1 MQSRSGNGI
10 SGPPCEP
17 RRTLEIV
24 PRHLK
29 NTSLVFD
36 RAAIRQLDSEAM
48 TTYEIPGIILME
60 NAAAGAA
67 QVAMRVL
74 NTRRRVIILCGP
86 GKNGGDGWAIARH
99 LCNMGC
105 DVRVMS
111 RQNPDPRTD
120 AGINFT
126 IAHRMRIQT
135 IATLDYLADA
145 DLIVD
150 AILGTGLDRAVSGQF
165 YEDIDRINQAGPPIL
180 AVDLPSGLHA
190 DTGQPLGIA
199 VRATATA
206 TFVGWKQGFLKKNTS
221 QWTGDIHT
229 IDIGIPAELMQKL
242 GQERSD

>member
-1 MQSRSGNGI
+1 MT
-10 SGPPCEP
+10 PH
-17 RRTLEIV
+17 V
-24 PRHLK
+24 K
-29 NTSLVFD
+29 NAFLVFD

-48 TTYEIPGIILME
+48 ATYEIPGIILME

-67 QVAMRVL
+67 QVAMCVL
-74 NTRRRVIILCGP
+74 NKKRRVIILCGP
-86 GKNGGDGWAIARH
+86 GNNGGDGWAMARH
-99 LCNMGC
+99 LRNMGC

-111 RQNPDPRTD
+111 RNNPNPRTD
-120 AGINFT
+120 AGINAT

-135 IATLDYLADA
+135 IATLDDLADA

-150 AILGTGLDRAVSGQF
+150 ALLGTGLDREVSGQLH
-165 YEDIDRINQAGPPIL
+165 EDIDRINLAGPPVL
-180 AVDLPSGLHA
+180 AVDLPSGLDA

-206 TFVGWKQGFLKKNTS
+206 TFAGWKQGFLEKNAS

-242 GQERSD
+242 GHERSD